1 MMRLICLDI
10 EATDNGEMLE
20 LSVINHSDL
29 STAYHSYFR
38 PTQARS
44 WPNSQA
50 VHHITPDMVKDAP
63 TIKQERKTIQSI
75 IGAADGIVGFAVD
88 NDIRYLQ
95 GSGIKIAEGAKIID
109 VRDWF
114 WYYKGKHLDIEFGAV
129 PRLAKCAEL
138 LGFEF
143 SEESEAHSAAND
155 TLMTIK
161 LFNAL
166 VEEAGMDLP
175 LEDAITR
182 FEALFDAERRAYAER
197 MAHGYISLVRTPK
210 GYLVKNSH
218 QHPASDAECSIEVA
232 GRFQAEHD
240 LREKFRKR
248 ESSADPNFYDL
259 RKSDIEFFNAY
270 SNSYDAEKE
279 EFYRH
284 LTKAR
289 KKSKGSGLNLLFH

>member
-1 MMRLICLDI
+1 MNLISLDI

-20 LSVINHSDL
+20 LSIINHSDCKI
-29 STAYHSYFR
+29 AYHSYFK
-38 PTQARS
+38 PAIARS

-50 VHHITPDMVKDAP
+50 VHHISPEMVKDAP
-63 TIKQERKTIQSI
+63 SIKKERKTIQNI
-75 IGAADGIVGFAVD
+75 IDRAEGIIGFAVD

-95 GSGIKIAEGAKIID
+95 GSNIDISDDTKIID

-114 WYYKGKHLDIEFGAV
+114 WYYKGKYLDIEFGAV

-143 SEESEAHSAAND
+143 SEESEAHSASND

-166 VEEAGMDLP
+166 LEEADSDLSLP
-175 LEDAITR
+175 EKISQ
-182 FEALFDAERRAYAER
+182 FEILFEEERRLHAEK
-197 MAHGYISLVRTPK
+197 MAKGFISLIRTPK
-210 GYLVKNSH
+210 GYLLKNNH
-218 QHPASDAECSIEVA
+218 NQPASDAEFAIEVP

-240 LREKFRKR
+240 IRNRFSRRETTPD
-248 ESSADPNFYDL
+248 SHLYDL
-259 RKSDIEFFNAY
+259 RKSDIEFFKAY
-270 SNSYDAEKE
+270 ANTYDPEKE

-284 LTKAR
+284 LTKA
-289 KKSKGSGLNLLFH
+289 KKKAKNNLSFNL

>member
-1 MMRLICLDI
+1 MNLICLDI

-20 LSVINHSDL
+20 LSVINHTDL

-38 PTQARS
+38 PPTART

-50 VHHITPDMVKDAP
+50 VHHISPEMVKDAP
-63 TIKQERKTIQSI
+63 SVKKERPAIQRVI
-75 IGAADGIVGFAVD
+75 DMADGIVGFAVD

-95 GSGIKIAEGAKIID
+95 GSGIRVSEGKRIID

-114 WYYKGKHLDIEFGAV
+114 WYYKGKYLDIEFGSV

-161 LFNAL
+161 LFKAL
-166 VEEAGMDLP
+166 VEEAHMDLP
-175 LEDAITR
+175 LDEAISR
-182 FEALFDAERRAYAER
+182 FDALFEEERRLYAER
-197 MAHGYISLVRTPK
+197 MAKGYISLVRTPK
-210 GYLVKNSH
+210 GYLLKNNH
-218 QHPASDAECSIEVA
+218 QHPASDAEFSIEVS

-240 LREKFRKR
+240 IREKFLKR
-248 ESSADPNFYDL
+248 ESAEDPNFFDL
-259 RKSDIEFFNAY
+259 RKSDIEYFKAY
-270 SNSYDAEKE
+270 SNSYDPEKE

-284 LTKAR
+284 LTKA
-289 KKSKGSGLNLLFH
+289 KKKAKSGMNILFR

>member
-1 MMRLICLDI
+1 MNLICLDI

-20 LSVINHSDL
+20 LSVINHADC

-38 PTQARS
+38 PPTART

-50 VHHITPDMVKDAP
+50 VHHITPEMVKDAP
-63 TIKQERKTIQSI
+63 PIKRERNAIQKI
-75 IGAADGIVGFAVD
+75 ISAADGIVGFAID

-95 GSGIKIAEGAKIID
+95 GSNIEVSEDMRVID

-114 WYYKGKHLDIEFGAV
+114 WYYKGKYLDIDFGSV

-143 SEESEAHSAAND
+143 SEESDAHSAAND

-166 VEEAGMDLP
+166 LDEADPGLTLEEK
-175 LEDAITR
+175 ISR
-182 FEALFDAERRAYAER
+182 FEQLFGEERRLHAEK
-197 MAHGYISLVRTPK
+197 MARGFISLIRTPK
-210 GYLVKNSH
+210 GYLLKNNH
-218 QHPASDAECSIEVA
+218 QHPASDAEFSIEVP

-240 LREKFRKR
+240 IREKFRKR
-248 ESSADPNFYDL
+248 EISSDLHLYDL
-259 RKSDIEFFNAY
+259 RKSDIEFFKTY
-270 SNSYDAEKE
+270 SNTYDAEKE

-284 LTKAR
+284 LMKA
-289 KKSKGSGLNLLFH
+289 KKKGKSGLLSF

>member
-1 MMRLICLDI
+1 MNLICLDI

-20 LSVINHSDL
+20 LSVINHSDC

-38 PTQARS
+38 PPTARI

-50 VHHITPDMVKDAP
+50 VHHISPEMVKDAP
-63 TIKQERKTIQSI
+63 SIRKERPAIQRI
-75 IGAADGIVGFAVD
+75 IDGADGIIGFAVD

-95 GSGIKIAEGAKIID
+95 GSNVKIGEDIKVID

-114 WYYKGKHLDIEFGAV
+114 WYYKGRYLDIEFGSV

-166 VEEAGMDLP
+166 VAEADTGLSIEET
-175 LEDAITR
+175 ICR
-182 FEALFDAERRAYAER
+182 FETIFEEERRLYAEK
-197 MAHGYISLVRTPK
+197 MARGFISLVRTPN
-210 GYLVKNSH
+210 GYLLKNNHSR
-218 QHPASDAECSIEVA
+218 PASDAELSIEVS

-240 LREKFRKR
+240 IREKFSRR
-248 ESSADPNFYDL
+248 ETATDSHMYDL
-259 RKSDIEFFNAY
+259 RKSDIEFFKNY
-270 SNSYDAEKE
+270 TNSYDPEKE

-284 LTKAR
+284 LVKAR
-289 KKSKGSGLNLLFH
+289 RKARPGRNLLFR

>member
-1 MMRLICLDI
+1 MNLICLDI

-20 LSVINHSDL
+20 LSVINHSDC

-38 PTQARS
+38 PPTART

-50 VHHITPDMVKDAP
+50 VHHISPEMVKDAP
-63 TIKQERKTIQSI
+63 SIKKERPAIQQI
-75 IGAADGIVGFAVD
+75 IDGADGIVGFAVD

-95 GSGIKIAEGAKIID
+95 GSSVKVGEGIKVID

-114 WYYKGKHLDIEFGAV
+114 WYYKGRYLDIEFGSV

-155 TLMTIK
+155 TLMTVK

-166 VEEAGMDLP
+166 VEEADTGLT
-175 LEDAITR
+175 LEDTINK
-182 FEALFDAERRAYAER
+182 FEELFDEERRLHAEK
-197 MAHGYISLVRTPK
+197 MARGFISLVRTPK
-210 GYLVKNSH
+210 GYLVKNNH
-218 QHPASDAECSIEVA
+218 NHPASDAELSIEVP

-240 LREKFRKR
+240 IREKFSRR
-248 ESSADPNFYDL
+248 ESPADSRIYDL
-259 RKSDIEFFNAY
+259 RKSDIEYFRNY
-270 SNSYDAEKE
+270 TNSYDPEKE

-284 LTKAR
+284 LVKAR
-289 KKSKGSGLNLLFH
+289 RKAKPGQNLLFR

>member
-1 MMRLICLDI
+1 MNLICLDI

-20 LSVINHSDL
+20 LSVINHSDC

-38 PTQARS
+38 PPTART

-50 VHHITPDMVKDAP
+50 VHHISPEMVKDAP
-63 TIKQERKTIQSI
+63 SVRKERPAIQRI
-75 IGAADGIVGFAVD
+75 IDGADGIIGFAVN

-95 GSGIKIAEGAKIID
+95 GSSVKVGEGIKVID

-114 WYYKGKHLDIEFGAV
+114 WYYKGRYLDIEFGSV

-166 VEEAGMDLP
+166 VAEADTGLSLEET
-175 LEDAITR
+175 ISR
-182 FEALFDAERRAYAER
+182 FETLFEEERRLNAEK
-197 MAHGYISLVRTPK
+197 MARGFISLVRTPK
-210 GYLVKNSH
+210 GYLLKNNHSR
-218 QHPASDAECSIEVA
+218 PASDAELSIEVP

-240 LREKFRKR
+240 IREKFSRR
-248 ESSADPNFYDL
+248 ESADESHIYDL
-259 RKSDIEFFNAY
+259 RKSDIEYFR
-270 SNSYDAEKE
+270 SYTNTYDPEKE

-284 LTKAR
+284 LVKAR
-289 KKSKGSGLNLLFH
+289 RKAKPGRNLLFR

>member
-1 MMRLICLDI
+1 MNLICLDI

-29 STAYHSYFR
+29 TTAYHSYFR
-38 PTQARS
+38 PPTART

-50 VHHITPDMVKDAP
+50 VHHISPEMVKDSP
-63 TIKQERKTIQSI
+63 SIKKERPAIQRVIDS
-75 IGAADGIVGFAVD
+75 ADGIVGFAVD

-95 GSGIKIAEGAKIID
+95 GSNINVSADKKIID

-114 WYYKGKHLDIEFGAV
+114 WYYKGKYLDIEFGSV

-155 TLMTIK
+155 TLMTIRI
-161 LFNAL
+161 FNAL
-166 VEEAGMDLP
+166 MEEAHMDLP
-175 LEDAITR
+175 LDEAIVR
-182 FEALFDAERRAYAER
+182 FETLFEEERRLYAEK
-197 MAHGYISLVRTPK
+197 MARGFISLVRTQK
-210 GYLVKNSH
+210 GYILKNNH
-218 QHPASDAECSIEVA
+218 RHPAADAEHSIEVP
-232 GRFQAEHD
+232 GRFLAEHE

-248 ESSADPNFYDL
+248 ESAADRNFYDL
-259 RKSDIEFFNAY
+259 RKSDIEFFNTY
-270 SNSYDAEKE
+270 TNTYDPDKE

-284 LTKAR
+284 FVKAR
-289 KKSKGSGLNLLFH
+289 KKAGSGLNLTFR

>member
-1 MMRLICLDI
+1 MNLICLDI
-10 EATDNGEMLE
+10 EATDSGAMLE
-20 LSVINHSDL
+20 LSVINRADL

-38 PTQARS
+38 PAQARS

-50 VHHITPDMVKDAP
+50 VHHITPEMVKGAPMIKNERP
-63 TIKQERKTIQSI
+63 TIQRVID
-75 IGAADGIVGFAVD
+75 AADGIVGFAID
-88 NDIRYLQ
+88 NDIRYLH
-95 GSGIKIAEGAKIID
+95 GSGIKIAESVKIID

-114 WYYKGKHLDIEFGAV
+114 WYYKGRHLDIEFGAV

-161 LFNAL
+161 LFNSL
-166 VEEAGMDLP
+166 MEESGMDLP
-175 LEDAITR
+175 LAEAIAR
-182 FEALFDAERRAYAER
+182 FEELFDAERRAYAER
-197 MAHGYISLVRTPK
+197 MAHGFISLVRTPK
-210 GYLVKNSH
+210 GYMLKNSH

-248 ESSADPNFYDL
+248 ESPADPNFYSL
-259 RKSDIEFFNAY
+259 RKSDMEFFKAY

>member
-1 MMRLICLDI
+1 MNLICLDI

-38 PTQARS
+38 PPTART

-50 VHHITPDMVKDAP
+50 VHHISPEMVRNSPAVK
-63 TIKQERKTIQSI
+63 KERPAIQRVIDS
-75 IGAADGIVGFAVD
+75 ADGIVGFAVD

-95 GSGIKIAEGAKIID
+95 GSDIKVKEGTKIID

-114 WYYKGKHLDIEFGAV
+114 WYYKGKYLDIEFGAV

-155 TLMTIK
+155 TLMTIR

-166 VEEAGMDLP
+166 VEESRMDLP
-175 LEDAITR
+175 LEEAIVR
-182 FEALFDAERRAYAER
+182 FETLFDEERRLHAEK
-197 MAHGYISLVRTPK
+197 MAKGFISLVRTPK
-210 GYLVKNSH
+210 GYMLKNNH
-218 QHPASDAECSIEVA
+218 QHPASDAEHSIEVS

-248 ESSADPNFYDL
+248 ESAADPNFYDL

-270 SNSYDAEKE
+270 TNIFDAEKE

-284 LTKAR
+284 LVKAKKKAR
-289 KKSKGSGLNLLFH
+289 AGQNLLFH

>member
-1 MMRLICLDI
+1 MNLICLDI

-20 LSVINHSDL
+20 LSVINHADC

-38 PTQARS
+38 PPTART

-50 VHHITPDMVKDAP
+50 VHHITPEMVKDAP
-63 TIKQERKTIQSI
+63 PIKRERNAIQKI
-75 IGAADGIVGFAVD
+75 ISAADGIVGFAID

-95 GSGIKIAEGAKIID
+95 GSNIEVSEDMRVID

-114 WYYKGKHLDIEFGAV
+114 WYYKGKYLDIDFGSV

-143 SEESEAHSAAND
+143 SEESDAHSAAND

-166 VEEAGMDLP
+166 LDEADPGLTLEEK
-175 LEDAITR
+175 ISR
-182 FEALFDAERRAYAER
+182 FEQLFGEERRLHAEK
-197 MAHGYISLVRTPK
+197 MARGFISLIRTPK
-210 GYLVKNSH
+210 GYLLKNNH
-218 QHPASDAECSIEVA
+218 QHPASDAEFSIEVP

-240 LREKFRKR
+240 IREKFRKR
-248 ESSADPNFYDL
+248 EISSDLHLYDL
-259 RKSDIEFFNAY
+259 RKSDIEFFKTY
-270 SNSYDAEKE
+270 SNTYDAEKE

-284 LTKAR
+284 LMKA
-289 KKSKGSGLNLLFH
+289 KKKGKSGLLGF

>member
-1 MMRLICLDI
+1 MNLICLDI

-20 LSVINHSDL
+20 LSVISHEGCR
-29 STAYHSYFR
+29 TVYQSYFH
-38 PTQARS
+38 PVTARS

-50 VHHITPDMVKDAP
+50 VHHITPQMVRDAP
-63 TIKQERKTIQSI
+63 PVKKERKKIETLVN
-75 IGAADGIVGFAVD
+75 AADGIIGFAVD
-88 NDIRYLQ
+88 NDIRYLK
-95 GSGIKIAEGAKIID
+95 GNNIAVRDDIRIID

-114 WYYKGKHLDIEFGAV
+114 WYYKGKHLDIEFGSV

-161 LFNAL
+161 LFDAL

-175 LEDAITR
+175 LDEAIVR
-182 FEALFDAERRAYAER
+182 FEALFEEERRRYAEK
-197 MAHGYISLVRTPK
+197 MAHGFISLVSTQK
-210 GYLVKNSH
+210 GYVVKNNH
-218 QHPASDAECSIEVA
+218 NQPASDAEFSIEVA
-232 GRFQAEHD
+232 GRFQAEHE

-248 ESSADPNFYDL
+248 EAAADPHHYDL
-259 RKSDIEFFNAY
+259 RKSDIEYFK
-270 SNSYDAEKE
+270 SYTNVYDPEKE

-284 LTKAR
+284 LTKA
-289 KKSKGSGLNLLFH
+289 KKKAKSGGLNMLFR

>member
-1 MMRLICLDI
+1 MICLDI

-20 LSVINHSDL
+20 LSVINQSDC

-38 PTQARS
+38 PPTART

-50 VHHITPDMVKDAP
+50 VHHISPEMVKDAP
-63 TIKQERKTIQSI
+63 SVRKERQSI
-75 IGAADGIVGFAVD
+75 QRVIDSADGIVGFAVD

-95 GSGIKIAEGAKIID
+95 GSNIEISGNTRIID

-114 WYYKGKHLDIEFGAV
+114 WYYKGKHLDIEFGSV

-166 VEEAGMDLP
+166 VEEADMGLP
-175 LEDAITR
+175 LEEAITR
-182 FEALFDAERRAYAER
+182 FETIFDEERRLHAEK
-197 MAHGYISLVRTPK
+197 MAHGFISLIRTPK
-210 GYLVKNSH
+210 GYLLKNNH
-218 QHPASDAECSIEVA
+218 NHPASDAEHSIEVP

-248 ESSADPNFYDL
+248 ESAADSNFFDL
-259 RKSDIEFFNAY
+259 RKSDIEFFKAY
-270 SNSYDAEKE
+270 SNTYDPEKE
-279 EFYRH
+279 EYYRH
-284 LTKAR
+284 LTKA
-289 KKSKGSGLNLLFH
+289 KKKAKSGLNMLFH

>member
-1 MMRLICLDI
+1 MNLICLDI

-20 LSVINHSDL
+20 LSIINRADC

-38 PTQARS
+38 PLTART

-50 VHHITPDMVKDAP
+50 VHHISPEMVKNAP
-63 TIKQERKTIQSI
+63 SIKKERPAIESI
-75 IGAADGIVGFAVD
+75 IGKADGIVGFAVD

-95 GSGIKIAEGAKIID
+95 GSNIAVSDDIRIID

-114 WYYKGKHLDIEFGAV
+114 WYYKGRHLDIEFGCV

-161 LFNAL
+161 LFDAL
-166 VEEAGMDLP
+166 VAEANTGLP
-175 LEDAITR
+175 LEDTIR
-182 FEALFDAERRAYAER
+182 EFEILFDEERRLYAER
-197 MAHGYISLVRTPK
+197 MARGFISLIRTQK
-210 GYLVKNSH
+210 GYLLKNNH
-218 QHPASDAECSIEVA
+218 QQPASDAEFSIEVP

-240 LREKFRKR
+240 IREKFRKR
-248 ESSADPNFYDL
+248 ETATDSRIYDL
-259 RKSDIEFFNAY
+259 RKSDIEFFKSY
-270 SNSYDAEKE
+270 TNSYDPDKE

-284 LTKAR
+284 LVKA
-289 KKSKGSGLNLLFH
+289 KKKAKSGLNLLFH

>member
-1 MMRLICLDI
+1 MKLICLDI

-20 LSVINHSDL
+20 LSVINQSDC

-38 PTQARS
+38 PPTART

-50 VHHITPDMVKDAP
+50 VHHISPEMVKDAP
-63 TIKQERKTIQSI
+63 SVRKERQSI
-75 IGAADGIVGFAVD
+75 QRVIDSADGIVGFAVD

-95 GSGIKIAEGAKIID
+95 GSNIEISGNTRIID

-114 WYYKGKHLDIEFGAV
+114 WYYKGKHLDIEFGSV
-129 PRLAKCAEL
+129 PRLAMCAEL

-166 VEEAGMDLP
+166 VEEADMGLP
-175 LEDAITR
+175 LEEAISR
-182 FEALFDAERRAYAER
+182 FETIFDEERRLHAEK
-197 MAHGYISLVRTPK
+197 MAHGFISLIRTPK
-210 GYLVKNSH
+210 GYLLKNNH
-218 QHPASDAECSIEVA
+218 NHPAFDAEHSIEVP

-248 ESSADPNFYDL
+248 ESSADSNFFDL
-259 RKSDIEFFNAY
+259 RKSDIEFFKAY
-270 SNSYDAEKE
+270 SNTYDPEKE
-279 EFYRH
+279 EYYRH
-284 LTKAR
+284 LTKV
-289 KKSKGSGLNLLFH
+289 KKKAKSGLNMLFH

>member
-1 MMRLICLDI
+1 MNLICLDI

-20 LSVINHSDL
+20 LSVINHADC

-38 PTQARS
+38 PPTART

-50 VHHITPDMVKDAP
+50 VHHISPNMVKDAP
-63 TIKQERKTIQSI
+63 SIKKERPAIQRI
-75 IGAADGIVGFAVD
+75 INAADGIVGFAID

-95 GSGIKIAEGAKIID
+95 GSNIEVGDNTKIID

-114 WYYKGKHLDIEFGAV
+114 WYYKGKHLDIEFGSV

-166 VEEAGMDLP
+166 VEEAHIDLP
-175 LEDAITR
+175 LEEAISQ
-182 FEALFDAERRAYAER
+182 FETIFEEERRLHAEK
-197 MAHGYISLVRTPK
+197 MAHGFISLIRSPK
-210 GYLVKNSH
+210 GYLLKNNH
-218 QHPASDAECSIEVA
+218 QHPSADAEFSIEVP

-240 LREKFRKR
+240 IREKFRKR
-248 ESSADPNFYDL
+248 ETPADPNFYAL
-259 RKSDIEFFNAY
+259 RKSDIEFFQAY
-270 SNSYDAEKE
+270 TNTYDAEKE
-279 EFYRH
+279 DFYRH
-284 LTKAR
+284 LTKA
-289 KKSKGSGLNLLFH
+289 KKKAKSGLNLTFR

>member
-1 MMRLICLDI
+1 MNLICLDI

-20 LSVINHSDL
+20 LSVINHSDG
-29 STAYHSYFR
+29 SMAYHSYFR
-38 PTQARS
+38 PPTART

-50 VHHITPDMVKDAP
+50 VHHISPEMVKDAP
-63 TIKQERKTIQSI
+63 TIRKERPAIQRI
-75 IGAADGIVGFAVD
+75 IDGADGIVGFAVD

-95 GSGIKIAEGAKIID
+95 GSNIIVGDDVRIID

-114 WYYKGKHLDIEFGAV
+114 WYYKGRYLDIEFGSV

-161 LFNAL
+161 LFDAL
-166 VEEAGMDLP
+166 VAEANTGLP
-175 LEDAITR
+175 LEDTIR
-182 FEALFDAERRAYAER
+182 EFEIILEKERRLYAER
-197 MAHGYISLVRTPK
+197 MARGFISLVHTQK
-210 GYLVKNSH
+210 GYLVKNNH
-218 QHPASDAECSIEVA
+218 QHPASDAEFSIEVP

-240 LREKFRKR
+240 IRKKFRKR
-248 ESSADPNFYDL
+248 ETSPDSHVYDL
-259 RKSDIEFFNAY
+259 RKSDIEFFKGYA
-270 SNSYDAEKE
+270 NSYDAGKE

-284 LTKAR
+284 LVKAKKKAR
-289 KKSKGSGLNLLFH
+289 SGLNLTFR

>member
-1 MMRLICLDI
+1 MKLICLDI

-20 LSVINHSDL
+20 LSVINQSDC

-38 PTQARS
+38 PPTART

-50 VHHITPDMVKDAP
+50 VHHISPEMVKDAP
-63 TIKQERKTIQSI
+63 SVRKERQSI
-75 IGAADGIVGFAVD
+75 QRVIDSADGIVGFAVD

-95 GSGIKIAEGAKIID
+95 GSNIEISGNTRIID

-114 WYYKGKHLDIEFGAV
+114 WYYKGKHLDIEFGSV

-166 VEEAGMDLP
+166 VEEADMGLP
-175 LEDAITR
+175 LEEAITR
-182 FEALFDAERRAYAER
+182 FETIFDEERRLHAEK
-197 MAHGYISLVRTPK
+197 MAHGFISLIRTPK
-210 GYLVKNSH
+210 GYLLKNNH
-218 QHPASDAECSIEVA
+218 NHPASDAEHSIEVP

-248 ESSADPNFYDL
+248 ESAADSNFFDL
-259 RKSDIEFFNAY
+259 RKSDIEFFKAY
-270 SNSYDAEKE
+270 SNTYDPEKE
-279 EFYRH
+279 EYYRH
-284 LTKAR
+284 LTKA
-289 KKSKGSGLNLLFH
+289 KKKAKSGLNMLFH

>member
-1 MMRLICLDI
+1 MNLICLDI

-20 LSVINHSDL
+20 LSVINHADCT
-29 STAYHSYFR
+29 TAYHSYFR
-38 PTQARS
+38 PPTARN

-50 VHHITPDMVKDAP
+50 VHHITPEMVKDAP
-63 TIKQERKTIQSI
+63 PIKRERNAIQKI
-75 IGAADGIVGFAVD
+75 ISAADGIVGFAID

-95 GSGIKIAEGAKIID
+95 GSNIEVSEDMRVID

-114 WYYKGKHLDIEFGAV
+114 WYYKGKYLDIDFGSV

-143 SEESEAHSAAND
+143 SEESDAHSAAND

-166 VEEAGMDLP
+166 LDEADPGLTLEEK
-175 LEDAITR
+175 ISR
-182 FEALFDAERRAYAER
+182 FEQLFGEERRLHAEK
-197 MAHGYISLVRTPK
+197 MARGFISLIRTPK
-210 GYLVKNSH
+210 GYLLKNNH
-218 QHPASDAECSIEVA
+218 QHPATDAEFSIEVP

-240 LREKFRKR
+240 IREKFRKR
-248 ESSADPNFYDL
+248 EISSDLHLYDL
-259 RKSDIEFFNAY
+259 RKSDIEFFKTY
-270 SNSYDAEKE
+270 SNTYDAEKE

-284 LTKAR
+284 LMKA
-289 KKSKGSGLNLLFH
+289 KKKGKSGLLGF